1 MYLQVKIILF
11 LQVQINKILELNPHK
26 PSVLYMGH
34 RKTVQTQI
42 RRRRMGR
49 LIRVSTVC
57 SYKVLL
63 DWNKNEK
70 NHPTPQKF
78 QIDTSYR

>member
-1 MYLQVKIILF
+1 MYLQVKFILF
-11 LQVQINKILELNPHK
+11 LQVQINKMLELNPNK
-26 PSVLYMGH
+26 PSILFVGH
-34 RKTVQTQI
+34 RETVQTQI

-63 DWNKNEK
+63 NWNKN
-70 NHPTPQKF
+70 
-78 QIDTSYR
+78 

>member
-1 MYLQVKIILF
+1 MYLQVKIILS
-11 LQVQINKILELNPHK
+11 LQVQINKILELNPYK

-42 RRRRMGR
+42 RRRRMER

-57 SYKVLL
+57 SHKGLL
-63 DWNKNEK
+63 E
-70 NHPTPQKF
+70 F
-78 QIDTSYR
+78 E